1 LELYSFVKEQKNQN
15 QFGAKRS
22 FNLSV
27 DHFLRVLHHELASR
41 PRLQGRQPRP
51 LHAVLGGGMSD
62 YSFPIA
68 VCSFCLTV
76 ELEVEWFREI
86 MLPSQET

>member
-27 DHFLRVLHHELASR
+27 DHFLRVLHHELANKIAQEAQKELMKMIFH
-41 PRLQGRQPRP
+41 P
-51 LHAVLGGGMSD
+51 GG
-62 YSFPIA
+62 
-68 VCSFCLTV
+68 L
-76 ELEVEWFREI
+76 
-86 MLPSQET
+86 